1 MGPICFQKLY
11 NLRPCTSLVKRY
23 NKGVLNQNILKG
35 EDNMSL
41 KFPKS
46 WKDGIQT
53 FGRSLLLP
61 IALLAPIGMIMGV
74 ANALTQSYMIERLA
88 FLDNEVLQTVL
99 NSLKSISSILFNN
112 IPLLFA
118 MGVANGVAKK
128 EKGLAVFAAVVS
140 YLTLNI
146 TMNVYLTVTGT
157 MAAAEVASQ
166 LGQGAVLGINTLKI
180 ESLGGIISGL
190 LAAKV
195 CDKFYRVEFPLAFA
209 FFGGKK
215 SVPIISFLLTIP
227 IGLLIPVLWSGFT
240 QFLMSISWVFMNDYF
255 GAGAYY
261 ALNRALIPFGLH
273 HVLSATVR
281 FSEVGGSYMINGT
294 EYVGIL
300 NALNE
305 VLFNLGPSSPYWND
319 LMPKLTSYLAVPQML
334 TTLFRFPAI
343 GLAMYHTSFAKNK
356 KVAKAVIITCVMTAF
371 LGNITEPLEFSF
383 LFIAPQLFLVYIALS
398 FVMTMPLALTNIS
411 IGYIR
416 GTIFDFG
423 IFGLLYEN
431 TNWIQLVILGIIN
444 FVVFYFAFKYF
455 ITKWNLETPGRENF
469 ELVESSSELLKNRNY
484 PEMAR
489 IVVEGLGGPMN
500 MLSVENCISRL
511 RVDLEDP
518 SLVNQ
523 EKIREAGCTGIF
535 FPSEKHIHVVF
546 GPHVEFV
553 KNEVDDI
560 LKN

>member
-1 MGPICFQKLY
+1 M
-11 NLRPCTSLVKRY
+11 
-23 NKGVLNQNILKG
+23 
-35 EDNMSL
+35 
-41 KFPKS
+41 KFSMPQS

-61 IALLAPIGMIMGV
+61 IALLAPIGMIMGIT
-74 ANALTQSYMIERLA
+74 NAFTQSYMVSRLP
-88 FLDNEVLQTVL
+88 FLANPALQMVF
-99 NSLKSISSILFNN
+99 NSLRSITSVIFNN

-146 TMNVYLTVTGT
+146 SMNVYLTVSGT
-157 MAAAEVASQ
+157 MAEPALASQ
-166 LGQGAVLGINTLKI
+166 FGQGAVLGINTLKI

-190 LAAKV
+190 IAAKV
-195 CDKFYRVEFPLAFA
+195 CDRFYRVEFPLAFA

-215 SVPIISFLLTIP
+215 SVPIISFLVTVPVGLIIP
-227 IGLLIPVLWSGFT
+227 IFWNFFT
-240 QFLMSISWVFMNDYF
+240 QFLISISWIFMNDFF

-273 HVLSATVR
+273 HVLSSIVR
-281 FSEVGGSYMINGT
+281 FSEAGGKYLINGT

-305 VLFNLGPSSPYWND
+305 VLFNLGPESPYWAE
-319 LMPKLTSYLAVPQML
+319 LMPTLTRYMAAPQML

-343 GLAMYHTSFAKNK
+343 GLAMYHTSFPRNK
-356 KVAKAVIITCVMTAF
+356 KIASAVIITCVMTAF

-383 LFIAPQLFLVYIALS
+383 LFIAPQLFLVYLILS
-398 FVMTMPLALTNIS
+398 FIFTIPLGFMNVA

-423 IFGLLYEN
+423 IFGLMYDN

-444 FVVFYFAFKYF
+444 FVVFYFAFVYF
-455 ITKWNLETPGRENF
+455 IRRWNLETPGREEF
-469 ELVESSSELLKNRNY
+469 ELQESSSRLLKERNY

-489 IVVEGLGGPMN
+489 ITLEGLGGAGN
-500 MLSVENCISRL
+500 VLKVENCISRL
-511 RVDLEDP
+511 RVDLVDP
-518 SLVNQ
+518 KIVNQ

-553 KNEVDDI
+553 KNEVDD
-560 LKN
+560 LMK